1 MDTEQRKAQVTELF
15 VRMDCNGCV
24 QRIKRALH
32 NLDGIYEVYIDVAH
46 QKLTVVGRVEP
57 EKIVK
62 AIKKT
67 RKIATIC
74 TPAEAS
80 TEPSSSE
87 TTPAEQAAN
96 SNAPST
102 ESTNQAPIEATPPLD
117 PPKETP
123 PAENEGPDVKPVPE
137 SNEASTSKP
146 KSVGEIHMVHHY
158 PHNDNYREQWNTH
171 PRAYEIRH
179 EASPHYLIHSY
190 NNYRPS
196 HSISEYLY
204 NREAPQRSEG
214 NDYYHNQHSRDG
226 SHITSMFSEENP
238 NACTIA

>member
-1 MDTEQRKAQVTELF
+1 MDTEHKKAQVTEFF

-24 QRIKRALH
+24 QRIKRAVH

-57 EKIVK
+57 DKIVK

-74 TPAEAS
+74 TPAEAT

-87 TTPAEQAAN
+87 TPPAEQAAN
-96 SNAPST
+96 ST
-102 ESTNQAPIEATPPLD
+102 ESTNQAPIEAAPPLD

-123 PAENEGPDVKPVPE
+123 PAENKGPDVKPVPE

-146 KSVGEIHMVHHY
+146 KAYGEIHMVHHY
-158 PHNDNYREQWNTH
+158 PHNDNYV
-171 PRAYEIRH
+171 
-179 EASPHYLIHSY
+179 IHSY
-190 NNYRPS
+190 SNYRPPS
-196 HSISEYLY
+196 SITEYLY

-214 NDYYHNQHSRDG
+214 PDYYHNQHSGDG
-226 SHITSMFSEENP
+226 GHITSMFSEENP
-238 NACTIA
+238 NACTIV

>member
-1 MDTEQRKAQVTELF
+1 MDTEQRKAQVTEFF

-24 QRIKRALH
+24 QKIKRALH

-74 TPAEAS
+74 TPAEAT

-87 TTPAEQAAN
+87 TPPAEQEAN
-96 SNAPST
+96 ST
-102 ESTNQAPIEATPPLD
+102 ESTNQAPIEAAPPLD
-117 PPKETP
+117 PPKETT
-123 PAENEGPDVKPVPE
+123 PAENKGPDVKPVPE

-146 KSVGEIHMVHHY
+146 KAAGEIHMNIFTTGKLLKGQRDLIITTNNLV
-158 PHNDNYREQWNTH
+158 EM
-171 PRAYEIRH
+171 
-179 EASPHYLIHSY
+179 EATLLLCSAKRTQMLA
-190 NNYRPS
+190 R
-196 HSISEYLY
+196 
-204 NREAPQRSEG
+204 
-214 NDYYHNQHSRDG
+214 
-226 SHITSMFSEENP
+226 
-238 NACTIA
+238 